1 MPAATDRKVPPGVKD
16 RSSRLL
22 PPPGVRQT
30 HSRIR
35 TGKEA
40 NMEQLTRRSLLRS
53 SAGLI
58 AGSVVARPYIAN
70 AAATTATV
78 WWVQGFAQEEDIAF
92 KAMVADYEKA
102 SGNTIDYTI
111 VPFAAMRQK
120 EIAAVT
126 TGVVPDIID
135 LGDYF
140 FGVLGAWKDQLVDLT
155 DVIETQK
162 SLFMP
167 TALQN
172 GYAFNNVTKKRGYY
186 MIPNRMAVTPFHVWK
201 SLLDKAGYK
210 PADVPKT
217 WDAFLDFFPQVAE
230 KLRAQGR
237 RNMYAYSIMISAV
250 GFDAVGHFD
259 HFMLAYGGKD
269 LFTPDGKVH
278 TDDSQV
284 REAAIRTVER
294 LATAFK
300 KGFMPPAIQNWN
312 DNDDNNAFHSKL
324 LVMDLDGTISTE
336 VALWKEKEEYDDILT
351 LGLPLGNDGK
361 PVTGVMG
368 TQALVVP
375 KGAPN
380 LTVAKEFLKYSL
392 EPKVLAALLKG
403 GLGRRLPPMKSIV
416 ENDKAYWLDPK
427 NEPLQAYTKQG
438 IYGPTIPPYEVY
450 NPARAEVSNQRVFAL
465 AILDV
470 INNGVTPEA
479 SVDKAFR
486 RTEDIFAKYPITQ
499 A

>member
-1 MPAATDRKVPPGVKD
+1 MI
-16 RSSRLL
+16 S
-22 PPPGVRQT
+22 
-30 HSRIR
+30 I
-35 TGKEA
+35 
-40 NMEQLTRRSLLRS
+40 NRRSLLRGS
-53 SAGLI
+53 LAVAASAGL
-58 AGSVVARPYIAN
+58 ARPSIAN
-70 AAATTATV
+70 AAAKTATV
-78 WWVQGFAQEEDIAF
+78 WWVQGFAHEEDIAF
-92 KAMVADYEKA
+92 QNMVADYEKA
-102 SGNTIDYTI
+102 SGNKIEYSI

-120 EIAAVT
+120 EVAAVT
-126 TGVVPDIID
+126 SGVVPDIID
-135 LGDYF
+135 LGDYYF
-140 FGVLGAWKDQLVDLT
+140 AVLSAWNNQLEDLS

-167 TALQN
+167 TALQT

-186 MIPNRMAVTPFHVWK
+186 MIPNRMTATPFHVWK

-210 PADVPKT
+210 PADIPKT
-217 WDAFLDFFPQVAE
+217 WDAFLDFFPPVAD
-230 KLRAQGR
+230 KLRAQGT
-237 RNMYAYSIMISAV
+237 RNVYAYSIMISAV
-250 GFDAVGHFD
+250 GFDVVGHFD

-278 TDDSQV
+278 TDDPQA
-284 REAAIRTVER
+284 REAAIKTVTK

-300 KGFMPPAIQNWN
+300 KGFMPSAIQNWN

-336 VALWKEKEEYDDILT
+336 VALWKEKDEYNDILT

-361 PVTGVMG
+361 PVTGVMN

-380 LTVAKEFLKYSL
+380 LAVAKEFLKYSL
-392 EPKVLAALLKG
+392 EPKVLAALLKS
-403 GLGRRLPPMKSIV
+403 GLGRRLPPMTSIV

-427 NEPLQAYTKQG
+427 NEPLHAYTRQG

-450 NPARAEVSNQRVFAL
+450 NPARAQVSTERVYAL

-470 INNGVTPEA
+470 INKGVAPEA
-479 SVDKAFR
+479 SVDKAFK
-486 RTEDIFAKYPITQ
+486 RTEEIFAKYPIAQ